1 MQVFRF
7 IFIQNKHDENTKMW
21 LADTDSIICEIK
33 AENVMKSFTK
43 IKRYLILVVSPN
55 IQNITKMQIT

>member
-7 IFIQNKHDENTKMW
+7 IFIQNKHGEKAKM
-21 LADTDSIICEIK
+21 LPADTDSIICKIK

-43 IKRYLILVVSPN
+43 IKRY
-55 IQNITKMQIT
+55 